1 VIVDEVLHH
10 VVLYLVFG
18 EWWQFWVNDEVLEVA
33 ELGFKFLD
41 VTMNV
46 LLVLLNLHVLF
57 VVTLQEWVH
66 SLNKLTV
73 E

>member
-1 VIVDEVLHH
+1 